1 MMYNLSREVKECLN
15 LMMPAIV
22 FFALPT
28 YQQIEILPVLERVKK
43 FDFPEGDL
51 LTDNTLEVLVTV
63 YETCLNQLLI
73 RLTTTLEQSKSQD
86 IENLESLVEEL
97 LTRAH
102 LIVEY
107 RFEEIGNVYSLDSS
121 EWVQLR
127 QLSEVVQ
134 QQLQIELQVNTKII
148 RDFIDA
154 WLHV

>member
-1 MMYNLSREVKECLN
+1 MYNLSREVKECLN